1 MNGIL
6 CRQLALDYCCAP
18 DEILGGGNVFTEY
31 RPLEGRRRFREGE
44 ECFLKVAAVNGRLL
58 FTGKAEIVEKCRER
72 WGASGSEWFFE
83 PKELRALDALLRAEG
98 RQIAMLHP
106 FFIAETPSEVRAGGI
121 DIRWYRGEEIEV
133 FRGDGRFGE
142 AFSFCPEAPD
152 VLGVAALEDGAIVG
166 MAGASADS
174 PTMWQIGINVEPE
187 ARGRG
192 IAALLVALLKNEIL
206 KRGVLP
212 FYGTALSHLASQ
224 RVALAAGFTPAWAEL
239 VTEKIAPPRDTES

>member
-1 MNGIL
+1 MNEIL

-18 DEILGGGNVFTEY
+18 EEILGDGNVFTEY

-72 WGASGSEWFFE
+72 WGNNGSEWFFE
-83 PKELRALDALLRAEG
+83 ARELRALDALLRAEG

-106 FFIAETPSEVRAGGI
+106 FFIAETPSEVRTDGI
-121 DIRWYRGEEIEV
+121 ALRWYRGEEIEA

-152 VLGVAALEDGAIVG
+152 VLGVAALQDGAIVG

-174 PTMWQIGINVEPE
+174 PAMWQIGINVEPE

-206 KRGVLP
+206 RQGVLP

-239 VTEKIAPPRDTES
+239 VAEKCGAES